1 MQRRWVSVAGLLLLS
16 ACRSGASS
24 DHRGGER
31 RAVSDPSARLGSSS
45 EHEAAART
53 IAAMRA
59 TARDEIEMATIAAH
73 RARASEVRTLAARIL
88 AKRTDD
94 LDALGPIVRERGVDL
109 RASDSDP
116 MIQADLAVGR
126 DALDRL
132 AQASGDELDAL
143 YLLLEAPGAMRLSRL
158 ADQAERQAH
167 DPESA
172 ATLRRIA
179 TQARDT
185 QARVFALLPHECG
198 GQRDV
203 TPASGPPTVPVIE
216 EPAGRGGAGD
226 RSSRRP
232 DRPRGR
238 LSPDHLDL

>member
-1 MQRRWVSVAGLLLLS
+1 MSIAGLLLLS
-16 ACRSGASS
+16 ACRPGARG
-24 DHRGGER
+24 DHGGAER
-31 RAVSDPSARLGSSS
+31 RSVSDPSARVGSSS

-59 TARDEIEMATIAAH
+59 TARDEIDMAKIAAH

-116 MIQADLAVGR
+116 IIQADLAVGR

-158 ADQAERQAH
+158 ADQAERQAR

-179 TQARDT
+179 AEARDT
-185 QARVFALLPHECG
+185 QARAFALLPHECG

-216 EPAGRGGAGD
+216 GPAGRGGEAG
-226 RSSRRP
+226 RSGRRP
-232 DRPRGR
+232 DSARG
-238 LSPDHLDL
+238 LVSPDRLDL